1 MKKVALTLLLFLL
14 MGNTLMLHAQSE
26 PGKAVASLNYI
37 DSIRQQAKAATGLS
51 EKIRAYEKW
60 LPLSIFIHD
69 HQDEKD
75 LETFAQMAAQD
86 KSGLAQGIYYLNRAY
101 FLAENMADYNKGLEL
116 CLQAREIFER
126 LQAKPQ
132 LVMTYNRLVMLI
144 LWNEIARKKPISND
158 NLYELYL
165 SRSLQYSKELRD
177 TTLIINTLG
186 LIGSYYAVTENNNA
200 KALQYFYDAE
210 KLLQPAT
217 PPDQTLVILESIPI
231 ILSDYDDESRLLE
244 YMKKCEAHPYFKVFG
259 YGRSNMYRSVANFY
273 LVQKKDYNT
282 ALRYAQEA
290 YNISLDMGAPE
301 YIAQGEKRLYEIYK
315 AMKNE
320 QLALY
325 YHEKYKNTEDSFS
338 RERFQRTYAEYD
350 VQKKE
355 NTIIQQ
361 KFELT
366 KKNNLLYGS
375 LLLLLATLGTGYA
388 FFLWRRKSQQLRLQE
403 LTLAQK
409 TETTR
414 AVMTAEENER
424 KRIAEE
430 LHDSV
435 AQKMVVAKLNLEA
448 LGNSLPALTG
458 EQQQVYN
465 NISSLVSES
474 AAEVRNLSHTMM
486 PQSLAMTGL
495 VDAVKNFTDK
505 IDPRKLQLSFNV
517 EGSLENIDS
526 NRQMMVYRI
535 LRECI
540 QNVIKH
546 AKATALDISIIA
558 EKDAVDIIVEDNGI
572 GFDKQEVQE
581 GLGMQS
587 IRSRVD
593 FLNGKMEVTSQ
604 PGKGTVVALYIPSA
618 G

>member
-1 MKKVALTLLLFLL
+1 MKKTAALLSWLLIACLSLQAQT
-14 MGNTLMLHAQSE
+14 GTEAPAGLH
-26 PGKAVASLNYI
+26 YI
-37 DSIRQQAKAATGLS
+37 DSIRSLTSRAGSLAQ
-51 EKIRAYEKW
+51 KISAYEQW
-60 LPLSIFIHD
+60 LPLAIFIHD
-69 HQDEKD
+69 RQDEKD
-75 LETFAQMAAQD
+75 LETFATLAKQD
-86 KSGLAQGIYYLNRAY
+86 ASGLAQGIYYLNRAY

-116 CLQAREIFER
+116 CLQAQEIFER
-126 LQAKPQ
+126 LNARPQ

-144 LWNEIARKKPISND
+144 LWNEIARKKPIAND
-158 NLYELYL
+158 NLYERYL
-165 SRSLQYSKELRD
+165 SRSLQYSRELKD

-186 LIGSYYAVTENNNA
+186 LIGSYYAVTENDNA
-200 KALQYFYDAE
+200 KALGYFYDAE
-210 KLLQPAT
+210 KLLLPDT
-217 PPDQTLVILESIPI
+217 PPDQTLIILESIPI
-231 ILSDYDDESRLLE
+231 ILSDYNDEERLLT
-244 YMKKCEAHPYFKVFG
+244 YMRKCEVHPYFKVFG

-273 LVQKKDYNT
+273 LVQKKDYNK
-282 ALRYAQEA
+282 ALEYALEA

-315 AMKNE
+315 AMNNDK
-320 QLALY
+320 LALY

-355 NTIIQQ
+355 KTIIQQ

-388 FFLWRRKSQQLRLQE
+388 FFQGRKKSQQLRLQE

-414 AVMTAEENER
+414 AVMQAEENER

-448 LGNSLPALTG
+448 LGNSLPPLNTA
-458 EQQQVYN
+458 QQQVFD
-465 NISSLVSES
+465 NISGLVSES

-505 IDPRKLQLSFNV
+505 IDPRQLQLSFNI
-517 EGSLENIDS
+517 EGSLAAADHDK
-526 NRQMMVYRI
+526 QMMIYRI

-546 AKATALDISIIA
+546 AAASSLDISIIA
-558 EKDAVDIIVEDNGI
+558 EKDAVDIIVEDNGR
-572 GFDKQEVQE
+572 GFDKNAVQE

-593 FLNGKMEVTSQ
+593 FLNGKMEVTSS
-604 PGKGTVVALYIPSA
+604 PGKGTVLAFYIPV
-618 G
+618 